1 MCTEDDMIRD
11 NMAENIEVFLQPESS
26 TVILSM
32 VQQPANTVSLLKCLR
47 EDNVEA
53 CVDLC

>member
-32 VQQPANTVSLLKCLR
+32 VQQAAHTVSLLKSLW

-53 CVDLC
+53 RVDLC

>member
-32 VQQPANTVSLLKCLR
+32 VQQPANTVSLLKSLR

-53 CVDLC
+53 RVDLC

>member
-1 MCTEDDMIRD
+1 
-11 NMAENIEVFLQPESS
+11 MAENIEVFLQPESS

-32 VQQPANTVSLLKCLR
+32 VQQPANTVSLLKSLR

-53 CVDLC
+53 RVDLC

>member
-32 VQQPANTVSLLKCLR
+32 VQQPAHTVSLLQSLR

-53 CVDLC
+53 RVDLC